1 MNKRITVKILS
12 LIMSVLL
19 IFSCSSVSLAS
30 EEQADTFTIAT
41 VNDTHYYAESLAG
54 NKGEAFYTYLKG
66 HNCIYKDLDAII
78 DALFGSLEYE
88 VENNGVKHIVL
99 VGDLTTNGEYEGHK
113 ALSEKLLAF
122 EEKTGA
128 SVFVTPGNH
137 DINNPRASQFI
148 NDIKEPAKMTTKND
162 FYEIYKDLGFSD
174 AYHIFSDFTKE
185 AAGSLSYSVKADGY
199 RLILA
204 DGGKFTSDITESG
217 EDKQETAGAF
227 TSELVEWILREAED
241 AKKDGETPLL
251 FTHWNMSGMN
261 YFHEFLM
268 QGFVIDDCYKLQELF
283 ADAGINY
290 SFGGHQHVSD
300 VSITYS
306 DAGNPMY
313 SVITPTVTQF
323 PFSYRTTDFTKNSN
337 GGLDVTFNQKECD
350 EYSGVVTTRGDGVY
364 PAPYRKTGFIKQ
376 FGSNADATEYIFG
389 ILKSTLDKY
398 VNGFRKEG
406 SIVKYLEKELDID
419 IEELINGYLFGGI
432 YFEGSSILSGKN
444 AMNFL
449 NDLDRQLMELL
460 IYPKEQT
467 YQLIK
472 DTLRK
477 LLDAEISDVP
487 CTKYIDIYGFGDT
500 EKGGTLGDAVLSV
513 LATMYYGN
521 EDISDDLFLQDI
533 VEFSGKPEFLD
544 LLISLIKEHV
554 VDGLLVDTILAN
566 VDFNINKLF
575 VDKTATIGEY
585 VQMIYTIILSILDS
599 GIFNELSMDN
609 FVKAFVK
616 IQSNFSDVS
625 LKRLVEAVLGTGL
638 IPYGSTIDELVN
650 SLLDMFLPVGARET
664 AVYQAKIVIGGMV
677 QDDTKDHGVTYT
689 NNGPVE
695 VIPTKEDMQLPVNV
709 TMSMTDDN
717 STSFTVS
724 WFTKYSVTGTDI
736 EIVKENENFTG
747 IATTD
752 GITAAYEASTYSA
765 PGFDVGEFSILPY
778 EREVIKHT
786 VTVTGLTPDTDYKF
800 TIGDFNKGFTSEGKV
815 STAPDEG
822 GKFTFIHV
830 SESAG
835 YVPSHYENFGDTLH
849 TANTLYSESDFVVHT
864 GSIVKKPVNDDQ
876 WSFAIESAEDIFS
889 SKRFVY
895 SAGEKDK
902 EGNFAISKYFSVNN
916 APEQLSDSGVYYSYD
931 YADAHFIV
939 LNTNNLTSGE
949 ALSLEQSNWLR
960 QDLSDS
966 TKIWNILVMNKSIY
980 GGEASEAL
988 KTQLLSLMEEFD
1000 IDLILQGSENIYVRT
1015 DYINGD
1021 KKADYSTKEI
1031 TVDSED
1037 YEAFCDTKG
1046 TVAVISGATGTEFG
1060 GTLPEG
1066 DIFEE
1071 AENYN
1076 YPMFSAIT
1084 VDGNILA
1091 VKAFTV
1097 ENESAYE
1104 IDAFAIVKDETEIM
1118 LGDTDLNG
1126 TISAADA
1133 RLALRYSVGLEEF
1146 TPVQKAAADVNSD
1159 KTVSAADARI
1169 ILRASVNLEEIS
1181 PEFVTFTKS
1190 ELDNITF

>member
-1 MNKRITVKILS
+1 MNNKIPVKILS

-19 IFSCSSVSLAS
+19 IFSCLPLSFAA
-30 EEQADTFTIAT
+30 EEEVFTIAT
-41 VNDTHYYAESLAG
+41 INDTHYYSERLAG

-78 DALFGSLEYE
+78 DALLGSLEYE
-88 VENNGVKHIVL
+88 VNNNGVKHIVL
-99 VGDLTTNGEYEGHK
+99 VGDLTTNGEYEGHVD
-113 ALSEKLLAF
+113 LSEKLLAF
-122 EEKTGA
+122 EKKTGA
-128 SVFVTPGNH
+128 SVYVTPGNH

-148 NDIKEPAKMTTKND
+148 NDIKEPAKITTKND
-162 FYEIYKDLGFSD
+162 FYEIYKELGFSD

-185 AAGSLSYSVKADGY
+185 EAGSLSYSIKADGY

-204 DGGKFTSDITESG
+204 DGGKFTGDITDSG

-227 TSELVEWILREAED
+227 TEELVEWILSEAED
-241 AKKDGETPLL
+241 AKKDGETPIL

-268 QGFVIDDCYKLQELF
+268 QGFVIDDNYKLQEIF

-323 PFSYRTTDFTKNSN
+323 PFSYRTTDFRKNSE

-350 EYSGVVTTRGDGVY
+350 EYAGVVTTKGDGVY
-364 PAPYRKTGFIKQ
+364 PAPYRRTGFIKQ
-376 FGSNADATEYIFG
+376 FGGTADATNYIFG

-398 VNGFRKEG
+398 VDGFRKEG
-406 SIVKYLEKELDID
+406 SIVKYLEKELNIN

-432 YFEGSSILSGKN
+432 YHNGSSILSGKN

-449 NDLDRQLMELL
+449 NDLDRQLMEQY

-477 LLDAEISDVP
+477 LLDSEISEVP
-487 CTKYIDIYGFGDT
+487 CTKFIDEYGFGDT

-533 VEFSGKPEFLD
+533 VEFSGKPEFLE
-544 LLISLIKEHV
+544 LLISLIKEHI

-566 VDFNINKLF
+566 IDFNINKLF
-575 VDKTATIGEY
+575 VDETATIGEY
-585 VQMIYTIILSILDS
+585 VQMIYAIILSVLDS
-599 GIFNELSMDN
+599 GIFNEMSADS
-609 FVKAFVK
+609 FVNAFVK
-616 IQSNFSDVS
+616 ILNNFSDVS

-638 IPYGSTIDELVN
+638 IPYGSTIDELVDT
-650 SLLDMFLPVGARET
+650 LLDMFLPVGARET

-695 VIPTKEDMQLPVNV
+695 VVPTKEDMQLPVNV

-736 EIVKENENFTG
+736 EIVKADEDFTG
-747 IATTD
+747 ASTTD
-752 GITAAYEASTYSA
+752 GVTAISETSTYSA

-778 EREVIKHT
+778 ERDIVKHT

-800 TIGDFNKGFTSEGKV
+800 IIGDFTKGFTSEGKI
-815 STAPDEG
+815 STAPDEDG
-822 GKFTFIHV
+822 SFTFIHIGD
-830 SESAG
+830 SAG
-835 YVPSHYENFGDTLH
+835 YIPSHYENFTAALH
-849 TANTLYSESDFVVHT
+849 SANELYPESDFIVHT
-864 GSIVKKPVNDDQ
+864 GSLVKKPVNDDQ

-889 SKRFVY
+889 SKKFVY
-895 SAGEKDK
+895 AAGENDK
-902 EGNFAISKYFSVNN
+902 EGNFAISKYFPVNN

-949 ALSLEQSNWLR
+949 ALSLEQTSWLR

-966 TKIWNILVMNKSIY
+966 TKTWNILIMNKSIY
-980 GGEASEAL
+980 GAESSDAL
-988 KTQLLSLMEEFD
+988 KAQLLSIMEEFD
-1000 IDLILQGSENIYVRT
+1000 IDLILQGSEKIYART

-1021 KKADYSTKEI
+1021 EKADYNTKSV
-1031 TVDSED
+1031 TVDGEK
-1037 YEAFCDTKG
+1037 YEAYCDTKG
-1046 TVAVISGATGTEFG
+1046 TVAIISGSAGTEFG
-1060 GTLPEG
+1060 GVVPEG
-1066 DIFEE
+1066 DIYEE
-1071 AENYN
+1071 AESCSN
-1076 YPMFSAIT
+1076 PVFSAIT
-1084 VDGNILA
+1084 VEGNTLA
-1091 VKAFTV
+1091 VNAYTV
-1097 ENESAYE
+1097 KNGNAYK
-1104 IDAFAIVKDETEIM
+1104 IDSFAIVKDETEIM
-1118 LGDTDLNG
+1118 MGDTDLSGNI
-1126 TISAADA
+1126 TAADA
-1133 RLALRYSVGLEEF
+1133 RLTLRYSVNLEEF
-1146 TPVQKAAADVNSD
+1146 SSVQKAAADVNRD
-1159 KTVSAADARI
+1159 KSITAADARI
-1169 ILRASVNLEEIS
+1169 ILRASVNLEKLS
-1181 PEFVTFTKS
+1181 PEFVTFTKT
-1190 ELDNITF
+1190 ELESITT

>member
-1 MNKRITVKILS
+1 MNKRISVKIIS

-19 IFSCSSVSLAS
+19 IFSCLPLSFA
-30 EEQADTFTIAT
+30 EEKNNTFTIAT
-41 VNDTHYYAESLAG
+41 VNDTHYYTESLAG

-88 VENNGVKHIVL
+88 VKNNGVKHIVL

-204 DGGKFTSDITESG
+204 DGGKFTSDITDSG

-323 PFSYRTTDFTKNSN
+323 PFSYRTTDFTKNSA

-350 EYSGVVTTRGDGVY
+350 EYAGVVTTRGDGVY
-364 PAPYRKTGFIKQ
+364 PAPYRRTGFNKQ
-376 FGSNADATEYIFG
+376 FGSTADATEYIFG

-419 IEELINGYLFGGI
+419 IEKLVNSYLFGGI
-432 YFEGSSILSGKN
+432 YYKGSSILSGKN

-449 NDLDRQLMELL
+449 NDLDRQLMEQY

-472 DTLRK
+472 DTLRA
-477 LLDAEISDVP
+477 LLETEISDVP
-487 CTKYIDIYGFGDT
+487 CTKFIDEYGFGST

-544 LLISLIKEHV
+544 LLISLVKEHI
-554 VDGLLVDTILAN
+554 VDGLLVNTILAN

-575 VDKTATIGEY
+575 VDSTASIGEY
-585 VQMIYTIILSILDS
+585 VQMIYVIILSILDS

-638 IPYGSTIDELVN
+638 IPYGSTIDELVDN
-650 SLLDMFLPVGARET
+650 LLDMFLPVGAREA

-677 QDDTKDHGVTYT
+677 QDDSKDHGVTYT

-709 TMSMTDDN
+709 TMSMTENN

-736 EIVKENENFTG
+736 EIVKANESFTG
-747 IATTD
+747 KATTA
-752 GITAAYEASTYSA
+752 GVTAVTEESTYSA

-778 EREVIKHT
+778 ERDIVKHT

-800 TIGDFNKGFTSEGKV
+800 VIGDFKKGFTSQCSI

-822 GKFTFIHV
+822 GKFSFIHI

-835 YVPSHYENFGDTLH
+835 YTPYHYENLAKTLH
-849 TANTLYSESDFVVHT
+849 TANELYPESDFVVHT
-864 GSIVKKPVNDDQ
+864 GSLTKKIVNDDQ
-876 WSFAIESAEDIFS
+876 WSFAIEGSEDIFT

-895 SAGEKDK
+895 AAGENDN
-902 EGNFAISKYFSVNN
+902 EGNSEISKYFSVNN
-916 APEQLSDSGVYYSYD
+916 APKQNTDSGVFYSYN
-931 YADAHFIV
+931 YADAHFAV

-949 ALSLEQSNWLR
+949 ALSLEQTNWLR

-966 TKIWNILVMNKSIY
+966 EKIWNILVMHKSIY
-980 GGEASEAL
+980 GGEASETL

-1000 IDLILQGSENIYVRT
+1000 IDLILQGSESIYVRT

-1021 KKADYSTKEI
+1021 TRADYGTKTV
-1031 TVDSED
+1031 TVDGEA
-1037 YEAFCDTKG
+1037 YEAYCDAKG
-1046 TVAVISGATGTEFG
+1046 TVAIISGATGTEFG
-1060 GTLPEG
+1060 GIIPEG
-1066 DIFEE
+1066 DIYEKAE
-1071 AENYN
+1071 AYN
-1076 YPMFSAIT
+1076 TPMFSAIT
-1084 VDGNILA
+1084 IDGNVLA

-1097 ENESAYE
+1097 ENGSAYE
-1104 IDAFAIVKDETEIM
+1104 IDSFAIVKDETEIM
-1118 LGDTDLNG
+1118 LGDTDING
-1126 TISAADA
+1126 EITAADA

-1159 KTVSAADARI
+1159 KAITAADARI
-1169 ILRASVNLEEIS
+1169 ILRASVDLEEIS
-1181 PEFVTFTKS
+1181 PESVTFTKT
-1190 ELDNITF
+1190 ELNSIAF